1 MQLEDM
7 NSTAA
12 HYNPAAS
19 LVCERALRSEV
30 PQVKRGANDTVEP
43 GVVDRMEE
51 IDVKKN
57 VDADE
62 LQEAVREMR
71 KYHGWGNFNIDFERD
86 DETNS
91 LIVKII
97 DRNTGEILRQIPPD
111 QILKMRHHLREAL
124 GLVFDYMA

>member
-1 MQLEDM
+1 MQLEDI

-12 HYNPAAS
+12 HLNLAAD
-19 LVCERALRSEV
+19 LVHGRAIRGEV
-30 PQVKRGANDTVEP
+30 PRVRKGATDIAEP

-51 IDVKKN
+51 IDVNKN

-62 LQEAVREMR
+62 LHEAVREMR
-71 KYHGWGNFNIDFERD
+71 KYHGWENFNIDFDRD
-86 DETNS
+86 EETNS

-97 DRNTGEILRQIPPD
+97 DRNTGEVLRQIPPD

-124 GLVFDYMA
+124 GLVFDHMA